1 MSTGALDDHGPQADP
16 LEFLGSQVE
25 EIMSAAR
32 KAAAQLQAEVQRS
45 ATERSAQI
53 ETAAARRAHAVRMAA
68 EAEAERLHAHAL
80 VATRQYVTASRR
92 LVDEFARERMRRIA
106 DVGDGLA
113 EQAETLVRRLMRA
126 DDVARQLDELRAAL
140 GAASERIAAEAQR
153 DGPETPQFAQPA
165 STAPGATAG
174 GAWAAPPGAEL
185 PSTAPGATAG
195 GARAAAPGAELPS
208 TAPAAAA
215 DARWVPAQ
223 DVGPARAQSQEA
235 RLARA
240 TGRPAKRVGQAG
252 RPTPIGFEEVA
263 DDA

>member
-53 ETAAARRAHAVRMAA
+53 ETAAARRAHAVRMDA

-113 EQAETLVRRLMRA
+113 EQAEALVRRLMRA

-153 DGPETPQFAQPA
+153 DGPETPEFAQPA

-174 GAWAAPPGAEL
+174 EAW
-185 PSTAPGATAG
+185 
-195 GARAAAPGAELPS
+195 AAAPGAELPS